1 MSVLTWTSLLLATVH
16 AVMADMAA
24 LARVS
29 CLPSP
34 HQLSLLLPVLTIFL
48 QVRKHS
54 RVGRCHDDIIQAP
67 LMLPWIRRKLINIRR
82 GHVYRGI
89 YEQKI

>member
-1 MSVLTWTSLLLATVH
+1 MM
-16 AVMADMAA
+16 VM
-24 LARVS
+24 
-29 CLPSP
+29 
-34 HQLSLLLPVLTIFL
+34 I
-48 QVRKHS
+48 
-54 RVGRCHDDIIQAP
+54 IIQAP